1 MRKTVWAATL
11 LALTPISYG
20 YATVA
25 STSAAM
31 TVAIAAANASNA
43 ASRQAQNSA
52 TQTSA
57 VNAPIIQ
64 SSKPNPGFA
73 TCGKRTNESV
83 GSLGCVIS
91 ERSERKE
98 VPWWQWPGYVLGNTL
113 PASYD
118 VNAVSFDHYNGVA
131 TVYFS
136 Y

>member
-20 YATVA
+20 YATIA

-31 TVAIAAANASNA
+31 TASIAAANA
-43 ASRQAQNSA
+43 ASQQAQNSV

-57 VNAPIIQ
+57 VSAPIIQ
-64 SSKPNPGFA
+64 SSKLNPGFA

-91 ERSERKE
+91 ERSKRKE
-98 VPWWQWPGYVLGNTL
+98 VPWRQSPGYVLGNTL

>member
-20 YATVA
+20 YATIA

-31 TVAIAAANASNA
+31 TAAIAAANASNA
-43 ASRQAQNSA
+43 ASQQAQNSA

-64 SSKPNPGFA
+64 S
-73 TCGKRTNESV
+73 
-83 GSLGCVIS
+83 
-91 ERSERKE
+91 
-98 VPWWQWPGYVLGNTL
+98 GNTL

-118 VNAVSFDHYNGVA
+118 ANAVSFDHYNGVA